1 MIAYKGFNKNMECT
15 RGKGTFKYE
24 IGKTYKENTAQ
35 CASTGFHCCEE
46 PIQVLNW
53 YSGPDSRYCIV
64 DAGGDIHEDGTGR
77 VSCTEITVLKEITLQ
92 QLGILE
98 CQWMHEKYERKE
110 SKQIQRDEGFAGK
123 NEIVIVR
130 GKDPKAK
137 GEIGSTLFLVKENPK
152 SREIISIGIYPVDN
166 AEYFP
171 NKYYDTDGKVVK

>member
-98 CQWMHEKYERKE
+98 CHWMHEKYDRME
-110 SKQIQRDEGFAGK
+110 SNLIRRDEGYAGK

-130 GKDPKAK
+130 GKNPKAK
-137 GEIGSTLFLVKENPK
+137 GEMGSTLFLVKEKPK